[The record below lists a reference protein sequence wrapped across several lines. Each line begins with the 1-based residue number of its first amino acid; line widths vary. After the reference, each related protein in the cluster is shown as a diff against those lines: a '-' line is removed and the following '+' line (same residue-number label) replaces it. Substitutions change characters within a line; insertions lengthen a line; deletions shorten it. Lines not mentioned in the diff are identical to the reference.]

1 MQYIKIKVF
10 IITVLILIAGI
21 GLTSLPRVSAQR
33 ETTLSAEEKTLLEIT
48 ATREGIDASRLQ
60 VLKST
65 SVELPLTGRHVQT
78 AKFLNTD
85 NGQAFDTSIDDQG
98 QEVEFSTLKA
108 EEQRAYRA
116 RYHKLHPKL
125 QKKIE
130 GLGDEQSIKDP
141 RIHFQD
147 IGLDQ
152 KIKVAFWVNPTEDL
166 EAKDPRDGR
175 IDLGREEVDALLARR
190 MDQVKAATSRATEE
204 LTRAL
209 ERDGYVVDRRAEDV
223 PVVFATLP
231 AGLVK
236 QFSER
241 AEVEVAYL
249 AQDEEYKDHM
259 NVAGPSIKADAL
271 WNLGINGTG
280 SRIAIIED
288 SRVDFNNSCL
298 SANNLGTRVPNDPEV
313 DDHATACAGI
323 AASTHNNF
331 GGIAPGAGIYSSN
344 IVSYA
349 NFANIAAAM
358 DAAAQNADV
367 SNNSWGLDGCSYDG
381 SVNVWGRHADYI
393 VRYIWDTVTASAGNN
408 GMCSSKGYVNSV
420 GAGFNTIAVGN
431 YNDSGTVTSSDNVMW
446 PTSSWE
452 DPLSLH
458 GDREKPEV
466 TAPGANIKTTI
477 MAPNF
482 NCNLDEIGSG
492 TSFSAPAVAG
502 LAADLMQVRPSLK
515 VYPESV
521 KALILAGATDNV
533 EGAPGLSE
541 KDGAGGVNALTSYT
555 SVINNRYTWRYVT
568 PSSFDANR
576 DITINIGWV
585 NAGQRVKVALVWDST
600 PTSDYLTDP
609 LKADLDLYVYGP
621 TQYQYSVSWD
631 NSYEVVDFTA
641 AASGNFQIKVKN
653 YRFDGVNEYV
663 AVAWSLS

>member
-1 MQYIKIKVF
+1 
-10 IITVLILIAGI
+10 
-21 GLTSLPRVSAQR
+21 LPRVSAQR
-33 ETTLSAEEKTLLEIT
+33 EHRLSAEEQTLLEI
-48 ATREGIDASRLQ
+48 AAKREGIDASRLQ
-60 VLKST
+60 ILKT
-65 SVELPLTGRHVQT
+65 ATVELPLTERKVQT
-78 AKFLNTD
+78 AKILNPD
-85 NGQAFDTSIDDQG
+85 NGEAFAASIDEQG
-98 QEVEFSTLKA
+98 QEVEFSKLKA
-108 EEQRAYRA
+108 EEQSAYRA
-116 RYHKLHPKL
+116 RYGKLHPKL
-125 QKKIE
+125 HQKIA
-130 GLGDEQSIKDP
+130 DARS
-141 RIHFQD
+141 
-147 IGLDQ
+147 DQ
-152 KIKVAFWVNPTEDL
+152 KIKIAFWLNPADNL
-166 EAKDPRDGR
+166 EAQDPRVGR
-175 IDLGREEVDALLARR
+175 TDMKREEVDALLARR
-190 MDQVKAATSRATEE
+190 MDQVKAATSRATEGIS
-204 LTRAL
+204 RAL
-209 ERDGYVVDRRAEDV
+209 EQAGHAVDRRGEGA
-223 PVVFATLP
+223 PMVFATLP
-231 AGLVK
+231 ASMVK

-241 AEVEVAYL
+241 ADVEVVYL

-271 WNLGINGTG
+271 WNLGITG
-280 SRIAIIED
+280 AGARIAIIED

-349 NFANIAAAM
+349 NFANIAAAT
-358 DAAAQNADV
+358 DAAAQNADI
-367 SNNSWGLDGCSYDG
+367 SNNSWGLDGCGYDG
-381 SVNVWGRHADYI
+381 SVNVWGRHADYV

-408 GMCSSKGYVNSV
+408 GFCISKGYVNSV
-420 GAGFNTIAVGN
+420 GSGFNTIAVGN
-431 YNDSGTVTSSDNVMW
+431 YDDLGTVESSDNEMW

-452 DPLSLH
+452 DPISLH

-466 TAPGANIKTTI
+466 AAPGAHIKTTI
-477 MAPNF
+477 MSPNL
-482 NCNLDEIGSG
+482 NCNNDEIGSG

-502 LAADLMQVRPSLK
+502 LAADLMQVNTSLR

-555 SVINNRYTWRYVT
+555 SVVNNRYTWRYVV
-568 PSSFDANR
+568 PSSFDASRN
-576 DITINIGWV
+576 ITINLGWV

-621 TQYQYSVSWD
+621 TQSQYSVSWD

-641 AASGNFQIKVKN
+641 ASSGNFQIKVHN
-653 YRFDGVNEYV
+653 YRFDGFNEYV
-663 AVAWSLS
+663 GVAWSLS